1 MSPSVA
7 GGPVNAALHRL
18 AFRRGAARTDPV
30 LPRPLILAC
39 LVLTGHAA
47 EPLSR
52 KLEVDFHR
60 DVPSRRLRG
69 FATRADGRL
78 VPGPVFTDLRHPSPA
93 PLLWALERGATP
105 DTWLLGTG
113 PDGAIHEVTLATGAD
128 AFAHRELIRLPD
140 AQVLA
145 LRRTAEGALLAGTSP
160 GGLLCVVENGQLK
173 ARVRL
178 PADSVL
184 DLLPLG
190 EGIVLAATGN
200 PGRIYRVDLARFTA
214 TSGGETEATG
224 TAALAARGV
233 TLFGQIRDRNVRRL
247 AQLADGRIAAGSA
260 PRGNLYAFPAEP
272 GLDPEGGVP
281 RLLFE
286 NSEGEVTDLLA
297 MPEGDLF
304 ATVVFSPS
312 SLESRVTLP
321 SPSSS
326 LGGGNQGRPGA
337 EPPRDP
343 LPPPATPV
351 RFTGRSALVRV
362 PPRGLPEVLS
372 TRSNL
377 ALYRLAKHG
386 EVVVAAGG
394 DEGEMVGYD
403 LRERLSLTFPGSASA
418 QVNHLL
424 PAGPERPG
432 LFLALRNNAAGL
444 AWVDFAAAGPRSAE
458 TRRLELPGPG
468 RFGAVRLPRLTGTTA
483 GELRLELRTSLG
495 SDETE
500 GWGDWTPLRL
510 EPDGGW
516 RGEELH
522 GRSFRLRLSL
532 DHTGPFNLDRATV
545 YHLPQNRRP
554 QLQEFRILPPGLDL
568 IPASEPA
575 PAASTTLGQLL
586 QPAREE
592 ARGRANLTSSPI
604 VAVPGARV
612 ATWTLLDP
620 DGDTVA
626 ATFSARRDGETEWRD
641 IAVGTRDPFV
651 RFQTQ
656 HLAEGSYETRLRVNE
671 TAPRPAAERLSH
683 TFGTDVLVV
692 DHTPPEILA
701 AQAVRGAGSVVVTVS
716 GRDGLSLLEG
726 LDLVFNHGL
735 RESVRQP
742 ADGIRDGREET
753 FVLELPLDR
762 AAGADAVEIS
772 LLDAAGNAATR
783 RLRF

>member
-1 MSPSVA
+1 MLS
-7 GGPVNAALHRL
+7 
-18 AFRRGAARTDPV
+18 
-30 LPRPLILAC
+30 RPLLLAC
-39 LVLTGHAA
+39 LALTGHAA

-69 FATRADGRL
+69 LATRADGRL
-78 VPGPVFTDLRHPSPA
+78 VPGPVFTDLRGAAPA
-93 PLLWALERGATP
+93 PLLWALEPGGAP

-113 PDGAIHEVTLATGAD
+113 PDGAIHEVTLAPGGAS
-128 AFAHRELIRLPD
+128 FTSREVARVPD

-145 LRRTAEGALLAGTSP
+145 LHRTADGTLLAGTSP
-160 GGLLCVVENGQLK
+160 GGLLCLVRDGKLQ

-190 EGIVLAATGN
+190 GGIVLAATGN
-200 PGRIYRVDLARFTA
+200 PGRIYRVDLARLA
-214 TSGGETEATG
+214 TSTETESAAAG
-224 TAALAARGV
+224 TAALAARGI

-247 AQLADGRIAAGSA
+247 ARLADGRIAAGSA
-260 PRGNLYAFPAEP
+260 PRGNLYAFPADP
-272 GLDPEGGVP
+272 GPDPEGGAP

-297 MPEGDLF
+297 MPEGELF

-312 SLESRVTLP
+312 SLESRLSTPAPP
-321 SPSSS
+321 SPPPASNPS
-326 LGGGNQGRPGA
+326 RAGA
-337 EPPRDP
+337 EPPREP

-372 TRSNL
+372 TRANV
-377 ALYRLAKHG
+377 ALYRLARLG
-386 EVVVAAGG
+386 DVIVAAGG
-394 DEGEMVGYD
+394 DQGEMVGYD
-403 LRERLSLTFPGSASA
+403 LRERLALTFPGSASA
-418 QVNHLL
+418 QVNQLL
-424 PAGPERPG
+424 PAGPAHPG
-432 LFLALRNNAAGL
+432 LLLALRNNAPGL

-468 RFGAVRLPRLTGTTA
+468 RFGAVRLARLTGA
-483 GELRLELRTSLG
+483 AEVDLRVEFRTSLG
-495 SDETE
+495 SDDAE

-516 RGEELH
+516 RGDELH
-522 GRSFRLRLSL
+522 GRSFRLRLTL
-532 DHTGPFNLDRATV
+532 DHAGPFSLDRATV
-545 YHLPQNRRP
+545 HHLPQNRRP
-554 QLQEFRILPPGLDL
+554 QLQEFRLLPPGLDL
-568 IPASEPA
+568 LPAPEPA
-575 PAASTTLGQLL
+575 PAASTTLSQVL
-586 QPAREE
+586 QPPREE
-592 ARGRANLTSSPI
+592 PRGRANLTGSP
-604 VAVPGARV
+604 VVPSPGARV
-612 ATWTLLDP
+612 ATWTVLDP
-620 DGDTVA
+620 DGDAFT
-626 ATFSARRDGETEWRD
+626 ATFSLRRDGEAEWR
-641 IAVGTRDPFV
+641 AVVVGTREPFA
-651 RFQTQ
+651 RFQTS
-656 HLAEGSYETRLRVNE
+656 HLPEGTYETRLQVSE

-683 TFGTDVLVV
+683 TFGTDELVV

-701 AQAVRGAGSVVVTVS
+701 AEAVRGKEAVVVTVR
-716 GRDGLSLLEG
+716 GRDRLSLLEG

-772 LLDAAGNAATR
+772 LIDAAGNAASR

>member
-1 MSPSVA
+1 MLS
-7 GGPVNAALHRL
+7 
-18 AFRRGAARTDPV
+18 
-30 LPRPLILAC
+30 RPLLLAC
-39 LVLTGHAA
+39 LAVAGHAA

-69 FATRADGRL
+69 LATRADGRL
-78 VPGPVFTDLRHPSPA
+78 VPGPVFTDLRGPTPA
-93 PLLWALERGATP
+93 PLLWALEPGAGP
-105 DTWLLGTG
+105 DRWLLGTG
-113 PDGAIHEVTLATGAD
+113 PDGAIHEVTLAPGGD
-128 AFAHRELIRLPD
+128 AFTAREVVRLPD

-145 LRRTAEGALLAGTSP
+145 LHRTADGALLAGTSP
-160 GGLLCVVENGQLK
+160 GGLLCLVREDRIE

-190 EGIVLAATGN
+190 GGIVLAATGN
-200 PGRIYRVDLARFTA
+200 PGRIYRVDLARLAA
-214 TSGGETEATG
+214 TNEGETEAAG

-247 AQLADGRIAAGSA
+247 ARMADGRIAAGSA

-272 GLDPEGGVP
+272 GPGPEGGAP

-297 MPEGDLF
+297 TPAGELF

-312 SLESRVTLP
+312 SLESRLNLP
-321 SPSSS
+321 APPPAATG
-326 LGGGNQGRPGA
+326 LNPPRPGA

-362 PPRGLPEVLS
+362 PPKGLPEVLS
-372 TRSNL
+372 TRANL
-377 ALYRLAKHG
+377 ALYRLARHG
-386 EVVVAAGG
+386 DLIVAAGG
-394 DEGEMVGYD
+394 DQGEMVGYD

-418 QVNHLL
+418 QLNQLL
-424 PAGPERPG
+424 PAGPARPG
-432 LFLALRNNAAGL
+432 LFLALRNNAPGF
-444 AWVDFAAAGPRSAE
+444 AWVDFAATGPRSAE

-468 RFGAVRLPRLTGTTA
+468 RFGAVRLPRLTGAAA
-483 GELRLELRTSLG
+483 GDLRLELRTSLG

-510 EPDGGW
+510 DPDEGW
-516 RGEELH
+516 RADELH

-532 DHTGPFNLDRATV
+532 EHADPFSLDRATV

-554 QLQEFRILPPGLDL
+554 QLQEFRILPPGFDL
-568 IPASEPA
+568 LPAPEPA
-575 PAASTTLGQLL
+575 PAATTTLGQLL
-586 QPAREE
+586 QPTREE
-592 ARGRANLTSSPI
+592 ARGRANLQGSPM

-620 DGDTVA
+620 DGDTVT
-626 ATFSARRDGETEWRD
+626 ATFSIRRDGETEWRD
-641 IAVGTRDPFV
+641 LVVGTREPFV
-651 RFQTQ
+651 RFQTSP
-656 HLAEGSYETRLRVNE
+656 LPEGTYETRLRVSE
-671 TAPRPAAERLSH
+671 AAPRPAAERLSH
-683 TFGTDVLVV
+683 TFGTDELVV
-692 DHTPPEILA
+692 DHSAPEILA
-701 AQAVRGAGSVVVTVS
+701 AEAVRGQDAVVITVRA
-716 GRDGLSLLEG
+716 RDRLSLLEG
-726 LDLVFNHGL
+726 LEVVFNHGL

-762 AAGADAVEIS
+762 VAGADAVEIS
-772 LLDAAGNAATR
+772 LLDAAGNAASR

>member
-1 MSPSVA
+1 MLS
-7 GGPVNAALHRL
+7 
-18 AFRRGAARTDPV
+18 
-30 LPRPLILAC
+30 RPLLLAC
-39 LVLTGHAA
+39 LALTGHAA

-60 DVPSRRLRG
+60 DVPSRRLQG
-69 FATRADGRL
+69 LATRADGRL
-78 VPGPVFTDLRHPSPA
+78 VPGPVFTDLRGPAPA
-93 PLLWALERGATP
+93 PLLWTLEPGATP
-105 DTWLLGTG
+105 GTWLLGTG
-113 PDGAIHEVTLATGAD
+113 PDGAIHEVTLGAGAD
-128 AFAHRELIRLPD
+128 AFTTREVVRLPD

-145 LRRTAEGALLAGTSP
+145 LHRTAAGTLVAGTSP
-160 GGLLCVVENGQLK
+160 GGLLCLVREGRIL

-200 PGRIYRVDLARFTA
+200 PGRIYRVDLARLA
-214 TSGGETEATG
+214 ESSGGEAEVTG
-224 TAALAARGV
+224 SAALAARGV

-247 AQLADGRIAAGSA
+247 ARLADGRIAAGSA

-272 GLDPEGGVP
+272 GPNPEGATP

-312 SLESRVTLP
+312 SLEARLASSAP
-321 SPSSS
+321 PAASP
-326 LGGGNQGRPGA
+326 GPNPARPGA
-337 EPPRDP
+337 EAAREP

-377 ALYRLAKHG
+377 ALYRLARHG
-386 EVVVAAGG
+386 DLILAAGG
-394 DEGEMVGYD
+394 DQGELVGYD
-403 LRERLSLTFPGSASA
+403 LGERLSLTFAGSASA
-418 QVNHLL
+418 QVNHLRAAD
-424 PAGPERPG
+424 PARPG
-432 LFLALRNNAAGL
+432 LFLALRNNAPGL
-444 AWVDFAAAGPRSAE
+444 AWVDLATAGPRSAE

-468 RFGAVRLPRLTGTTA
+468 RFGAVRLPRLTGVTA
-483 GELRLELRTSLG
+483 GDLRVELRTSLG

-510 EPDGGW
+510 DPDGGW

-532 DHTGPFNLDRATV
+532 EPAGPFSLDRATV
-545 YHLPQNRRP
+545 FHLPQNRRP
-554 QLQEFRILPPGLDL
+554 QLQEFRLLPPGLDL
-568 IPASEPA
+568 LPAAESPA
-575 PAASTTLGQLL
+575 PATTTLSQVL
-586 QPAREE
+586 QPPREE
-592 ARGRANLTSSPI
+592 ARGRANLSSSPI

-620 DGDTVA
+620 DGDAFT
-626 ATFSARRDGETEWRD
+626 ATFSLRRDGESEWRD
-641 IAVGTRDPFV
+641 VVVGTREPFV
-651 RFQTQ
+651 RFQTS
-656 HLAEGSYETRLRVNE
+656 HLPEGTYETRLRVSE
-671 TAPRPAAERLSH
+671 AAPRPAAERLSH
-683 TFGTDVLVV
+683 TFGTDELVV

-701 AQAVRGAGSVVVTVS
+701 AEAVRGADSVVITVR
-716 GRDGLSLLEG
+716 GRDRLSLLEG
-726 LDLVFNHGL
+726 LELVFNHGL

-753 FVLELPLDR
+753 FVLELPLER
-762 AAGADAVEIS
+762 AAGANAVEIS
-772 LLDAAGNAATR
+772 LLDAAGNTAAR

>member
-1 MSPSVA
+1 
-7 GGPVNAALHRL
+7 
-18 AFRRGAARTDPV
+18 V
-30 LPRPLILAC
+30 LSRPLLLAC
-39 LVLTGHAA
+39 LALTGHAA

-69 FATRADGRL
+69 LATRADGRL
-78 VPGPVFTDLRHPSPA
+78 VPGPIFTDLRGTSPA
-93 PLLWALERGATP
+93 PLLWSLERGATP

-113 PDGAIHEVTLATGAD
+113 PDGAIHEVTVNVGAGS
-128 AFAHRELIRLPD
+128 FTYRELIRLPD

-145 LRRTAEGALLAGTSP
+145 LHRTAEGALLAGTSP
-160 GGLLCVVENGQLK
+160 GGFLCLVQEGQLK

-178 PADSVL
+178 PVDSVL

-190 EGIVLAATGN
+190 GGIVLAATGN
-200 PGRIYRVDLARFTA
+200 PGRIYRVDLARLTA
-214 TSGGETEATG
+214 TSEGEIEGTG
-224 TAALAARGV
+224 TAELAARGV

-247 AQLADGRIAAGSA
+247 ARLADGRIAAGSS
-260 PRGNLYAFPAEP
+260 PRGNLYAFPGEP
-272 GLDPEGGVP
+272 GPGPEGGAP

-312 SLESRVTLP
+312 SLDSRLTLP
-321 SPSSS
+321 SPASSS
-326 LGGGNQGRPGA
+326 GGGNQGRPGA
-337 EPPRDP
+337 EAPRDP

-351 RFTGRSALVRV
+351 RFTGRSVLVRV
-362 PPRGLPEVLS
+362 PPKGLPEVLS
-372 TRSNL
+372 TRTNL

-386 EVVVAAGG
+386 EVIVAAGG
-394 DEGEMVGYD
+394 DQGELVGYD
-403 LRERLSLTFPGSASA
+403 LSERLSLTFPGSASA
-418 QVNHLL
+418 QVSHLL
-424 PAGPERPG
+424 PAGPTHPG
-432 LFLALRNNAAGL
+432 RFLALRNNAPGL
-444 AWVDFAAAGPRSAE
+444 AWVDFAAEGPRSAE

-483 GELRLELRTSLG
+483 SELRLELRASLG
-495 SDETE
+495 SDDLE

-532 DHTGPFNLDRATV
+532 DQAGPFRLDRATV

-554 QLQEFRILPPGLDL
+554 QLQEFRILPPGMDL
-568 IPASEPA
+568 IPSPEPA
-575 PAASTTLGQLL
+575 PAASTTLSQLL
-586 QPAREE
+586 QPPREE
-592 ARGRANLTSSPI
+592 VRGRANLNSSPV

-620 DGDTVA
+620 DGDAIT
-626 ATFSARRDGETEWRD
+626 ATFSLRRDGETEWRD
-641 IAVGTRDPFV
+641 IVVRTRDPFA
-651 RFQTQ
+651 RFQTH
-656 HLAEGSYETRLRVNE
+656 HLPEGTYETRLHVHE

-683 TFGTDVLVV
+683 TFGTDELVV

-701 AQAVRGAGSVVVTVS
+701 AEAVRGAEAVLVTVR
-716 GRDGLSLLEG
+716 GRDRLSLLEG

-753 FVLELPLDR
+753 FILELTLDR
-762 AAGADAVEIS
+762 AAGADGVEVS
-772 LLDAAGNAATR
+772 LLDAAGNATTR